1 MPDCY
6 SSVFKYDSRSWI
18 WSGSPRSF
26 DALMFNLAVTVVF
39 VAFAV
44 VLAWADFR
52 TRPPH
57 AQEPT
62 RKRRTF

>member
-1 MPDCY
+1 
-6 SSVFKYDSRSWI
+6 
-18 WSGSPRSF
+18 
-26 DALMFNLAVTVVF
+26 MFNLAVTVVF

-57 AQEPT
+57 AQEPM

>member
-1 MPDCY
+1 
-6 SSVFKYDSRSWI
+6 
-18 WSGSPRSF
+18 
-26 DALMFNLAVTVVF
+26 MFNLAVTVVF

-44 VLAWADFR
+44 VLARADFR

>member
-1 MPDCY
+1 MP
-6 SSVFKYDSRSWI
+6 
-18 WSGSPRSF
+18 F
-26 DALMFNLAVTVVF
+26 DAVMFSLAVTVVF

-52 TRPPH
+52 IRPPH

-62 RKRRTF
+62 RKRHAF